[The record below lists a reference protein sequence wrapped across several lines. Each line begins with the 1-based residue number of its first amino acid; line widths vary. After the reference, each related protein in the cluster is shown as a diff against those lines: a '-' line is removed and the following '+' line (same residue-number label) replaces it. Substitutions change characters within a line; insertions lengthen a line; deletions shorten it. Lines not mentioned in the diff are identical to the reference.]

1 MEYAFKNSNTYR
13 TTTPQ
18 GKCDLLIVSLVHQ
31 NPDMVRYMT
40 QNIQK
45 YVKGSFKWIAH
56 YNGIDPV
63 DENTLPE
70 WAWLVRDTNVTQPYE
85 YHRLRTFGIIKA
97 LSFAIQSG
105 LQFTNVLTL
114 TSGSAFFKEFQ
125 VPVKPRI
132 CLDSYEKIFDP
143 DVKLY
148 HSSPIDIKYSGKCAK
163 YLESIGSPGWQYT
176 NGDLD
181 IEFQTAIQKR
191 NFKFFKGGQ
200 WPGQMWPYEVAKM
213 LYEDIAKF
221 YDSPNTKKLNYA
233 CEEIYLSTYA
243 YNYAIEYSI
252 PIEFNE
258 VITNWKSYYDGIK
271 HIEYIDFLRKNP
283 QFDSGHAVSKL
294 SDNIN
299 DPVRKYI
306 QDT

>member
-31 NPDMVRYMT
+31 GPDMVRYMT

-45 YVKGSFKWIAH
+45 YVKGSFKWVAH
-56 YNGIDPV
+56 YNGKDPV

-85 YHRLRTFGIIKA
+85 YQRLRTFGIIKT

-105 LQFTNVLTL
+105 LQFTNVLIL
-114 TSGSAFFKEFQ
+114 SSGSAFFREFQ
-125 VPVKPRI
+125 VPVKPKV
-132 CLDSYEKIFDP
+132 CLDNYEKIFDP
-143 DVKLY
+143 SVNLD
-148 HSSPIDIKYSGKCAK
+148 HSSPIDIKHSGKCAK
-163 YLESIGSPGWQYT
+163 YLESIGSSGWQYK

-191 NFKFFKGGQ
+191 NFKFFKGAQCAGQ
-200 WPGQMWPYEVAKM
+200 IWPYEVAIM
-213 LYEDIAKF
+213 LSEDITKL
-221 YDSPNTKKLNYA
+221 YDSPNTKKLDYA

-243 YNYAIEYSI
+243 YNYAIEHSI
-252 PIEFNE
+252 PIEIGQ
-258 VITNWKSYYDGIK
+258 VIIYWNRYYGIR
-271 HIEYIDFLRKNP
+271 HTEYIDFLRKNP
-283 QFDSGHAVSKL
+283 QFNSGHAVCKL
-294 SDNIN
+294 SDSIN